1 MRNVFTTLDAP
12 LTFIDPEMPLS
23 LDNRRDNN
31 KEDGHMEEQEDDQRK
46 KMQLTRSPRGS

>member
-23 LDNRRDNN
+23 LDNRRDN
-31 KEDGHMEEQEDDQRK
+31 KEDGHTDGGGRRSEEEDA
-46 KMQLTRSPRGS
+46 TYT

>member
-1 MRNVFTTLDAP
+1 MRNVFTTLGAP

-31 KEDGHMEEQEDDQRK
+31 KEDGQMDVGAGRRSEDEDA
-46 KMQLTRSPRGS
+46 TYT